1 MGKGA
6 SEKGWENSVGPEGRN
21 CICVCVCVIHCVEKM
36 FYGGFALTYVNL
48 GHDEFCFLI

>member
-1 MGKGA
+1 MGKQCESRGL
-6 SEKGWENSVGPEGRN
+6 ELYM
-21 CICVCVCVIHCVEKM
+21 CVCEKR